1 MTHAAN
7 KEKKVEQT
15 FDLKGNVVLKGDQWK
30 AGVNGEMGQKSNKAE
45 ALLLYN
51 CNKDITGFATAA
63 AEFPQK
69 NHNKVAM
76 GVQWNVMAW

>member
-30 AGVNGEMGQKSNKAE
+30 AGVNGEMG
-45 ALLLYN
+45 
-51 CNKDITGFATAA
+51 
-63 AEFPQK
+63 
-69 NHNKVAM
+69 
-76 GVQWNVMAW
+76 